1 MPTRDSS
8 AVSMA
13 RSSIYKINNVLPCRT
28 NRSWL
33 SWRNELGG
41 IKGATSWQNSSLS
54 STAILNSAPHSP
66 SLPNQVEENDNYDFV
81 GAKDAAT
88 NGPID
93 WDFGRAETDEFLRRR
108 RGRKSLPIVHHH
120 GFVCEIPPNHR
131 FVMGKFDGLYNYLM
145 MDGVVEKEQVV
156 IVSGA

>member
-1 MPTRDSS
+1 M
-8 AVSMA
+8 
-13 RSSIYKINNVLPCRT
+13 
-28 NRSWL
+28 
-33 SWRNELGG
+33 
-41 IKGATSWQNSSLS
+41 ATSGQNSSFS
-54 STAILNSAPHSP
+54 TTAIYDSAPHSP
-66 SLPNQVEENDNYDFV
+66 SLHNQVEENDDYDFV

-156 IVSGA
+156 IGVWCLIFYYFVKLLYCLYGKMLLNYCIVC